1 MTCSP
6 HTNFWPNWTNLNI
19 WGQSQITKRHQLPCT
34 ASRLELRFATNYFLT
49 LLTNCQPIWLFWIS
63 EVSLKWQSDLQWPQ
77 VPRTALRLELKY
89 YTTNYFLVLHTKF
102 QPNRTTLNIQEINHC
117 EFKFFRLWEVVNTKY
132 SFGSVKVAV
141 LQFRSVTPLRS
152 TVQRRP

>member
-1 MTCSP
+1 MLLLSWWIFCFHYSLNIFLCFSSISLSFKFMTCSP
-6 HTNFWPNWTNLNI
+6 HTNVWPNWTNLNI
-19 WGQSQITKRHQLPCT
+19 WGQSQITKWHQLPCT
-34 ASRLELRFATNYFLT
+34 ASRLESRFATNYFLT

-102 QPNRTTLNIQEINHC
+102 QPNRTTLNIQEI
-117 EFKFFRLWEVVNTKY
+117 
-132 SFGSVKVAV
+132 
-141 LQFRSVTPLRS
+141 
-152 TVQRRP
+152 RPIWGLV

>member
-19 WGQSQITKRHQLPCT
+19 WGQSQITKWHQLPCT
-34 ASRLELRFATNYFLT
+34 ASRLESRFATNYFLT

-102 QPNRTTLNIQEINHC
+102 QPNRTTTLNIQIWANFICQKKWRCLLENQPICLIPGCHH
-117 EFKFFRLWEVVNTKY
+117 
-132 SFGSVKVAV
+132 
-141 LQFRSVTPLRS
+141 QH
-152 TVQRRP
+152 